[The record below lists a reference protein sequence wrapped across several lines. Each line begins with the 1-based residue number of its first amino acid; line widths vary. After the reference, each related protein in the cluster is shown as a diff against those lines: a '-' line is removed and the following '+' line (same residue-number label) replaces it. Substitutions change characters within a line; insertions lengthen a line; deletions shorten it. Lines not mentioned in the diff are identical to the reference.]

1 MTRYRYREIIQA
13 KLYSICPDDNEAKKI
28 MTQLTIIYM
37 SCWGILYMR
46 IDHIAIAVN
55 SAENALENYK
65 KILNID
71 KIEIEE
77 VPNEKVK
84 VVILNLQDTRIELL
98 EALNDDSP
106 ISRFLKERGEGIHHI
121 AITADEIEGDV
132 NRAMENGMKFL
143 GGLRT
148 GSYGRKITFI
158 HPKSLNGVLV
168 EFCQAP
174 QG

>member
-1 MTRYRYREIIQA
+1 M
-13 KLYSICPDDNEAKKI
+13 
-28 MTQLTIIYM
+28 
-37 SCWGILYMR
+37 
-46 IDHIAIAVN
+46 
-55 SAENALENYK
+55 
-65 KILNID
+65 
-71 KIEIEE
+71 
-77 VPNEKVK
+77 
-84 VVILNLQDTRIELL
+84 
-98 EALNDDSP
+98 NDDSP

-174 QG
+174 PGMNDVNHFYFKSVLGKLINQST

>member
-1 MTRYRYREIIQA
+1 
-13 KLYSICPDDNEAKKI
+13 
-28 MTQLTIIYM
+28 
-37 SCWGILYMR
+37 MR
-46 IDHIAIAVN
+46 IDHIAIAVDN
-55 SAENALENYK
+55 AEKALENYK

-106 ISRFLKERGEGIHHI
+106 ISKFLKERGEGIHHI
-121 AITADEIEGDV
+121 AITADEIEKDV

-143 GGLRT
+143 GGLRK
-148 GSYGRKITFI
+148 G
-158 HPKSLNGVLV
+158 
-168 EFCQAP
+168 
-174 QG
+174 

>member
-1 MTRYRYREIIQA
+1 MP
-13 KLYSICPDDNEAKKI
+13 KL
-28 MTQLTIIYM
+28 TTIYIKVNWEL
-37 SCWGILYMR
+37 CTMR
-46 IDHIAIAVN
+46 IDHIAIAVDN
-55 SAENALENYK
+55 AEKALENYK

-106 ISRFLKERGEGIHHI
+106 ISKFLKERGEGIHHI
-121 AITADEIEGDV
+121 AITADEIEKDV
-132 NRAMENGMKFL
+132 NRAIENGMKFL
-143 GGLRT
+143 GGLRK

-168 EFCQAP
+168 EFCQAVP
-174 QG
+174 VE